1 MLDTLIKNALV
12 VDGTGNP
19 TFRADVGILNGQFAI
34 VAEDVETAAKRII
47 EARDL
52 HLAPGFIDPHSHSD
66 FTLLADPK
74 AQSKIQQGV
83 TTEVIGN
90 CGFSAAPLY
99 GAAMEEVEALAK
111 QVGVTISWASMAEY
125 LEHLRKSGTAVN
137 VVALVGHNTVRGS
150 VLGYDNLQPT
160 AEQNAQMERLVGEAM
175 GQGARGFSTG
185 LFYPPGCYAQQ
196 EEVIRLSRVAAR
208 YDGIYAAH
216 IRNESD
222 GVLEALT
229 EALEIA
235 EQAEIQ
241 LEVAHIKLSGHRSW
255 GNIDP
260 LLRLLEEANSR
271 GVKAGCDQYP
281 YAASSTWLTVI
292 LPYWAQKDGI
302 RVIKQR
308 LQNPEMRT
316 RIIEDWE
323 KNRAEWDGRSGVY
336 DWSDIL
342 ITDCDAGL
350 DAVGKNIA
358 EIAGVEGKKP
368 LEAAL
373 DLIVMSERQVEGV
386 FFDQLE
392 DNVRTLMQHPLVV
405 VGSDASA
412 ISPLGVLGQSK
423 THPRTY
429 GTFPRVLGHYVRE
442 EKVLSL
448 AEAVRKMT
456 YNTAERF
463 GLTDRGVIREGAWAD
478 LVLFDADVVIDKA
491 SFLDPHRY
499 PEGMAYVFVNGEI
512 VIENG
517 QHTGALPGKVL

>member
-1 MLDTLIKNALV
+1 MLDILIKNGLV

-19 TFRADVGILNGQFAI
+19 TFRADVGILNGRFAV
-34 VAEDVETAAKRII
+34 VAEDVETAAEQII
-47 EARDL
+47 ETKNL

-74 AQSKIQQGV
+74 ARSKIQQGV
-83 TTEVIGN
+83 TTEIIGN

-99 GAAMEEVEALAK
+99 GAAMEEVGALAK

-125 LEHLRKSGTAVN
+125 LEHLCESGTAVN
-137 VVALVGHNTVRGS
+137 VLALVGHNTVRGS

-160 AEQNAQMERLVGEAM
+160 SEQNAQMERLVAEAM
-175 GQGARGFSTG
+175 DQGARGFSTG
-185 LFYPPGCYAQQ
+185 LFYPPGHYAQRD
-196 EEVIRLSRVAAR
+196 EVIRLARVAAR
-208 YDGIYAAH
+208 YDGIYATH

-222 GVLEALT
+222 RVLEALT

-235 EQAEIQ
+235 ELAGIQ
-241 LEVAHIKLSGHRSW
+241 LEIAHVKLSGHRNW
-255 GNIDP
+255 GKIDP
-260 LLRLLEEANSR
+260 LLGLLDGAYSR
-271 GVKAGCDQYP
+271 GVKVGCDQYP
-281 YAASSTWLTVI
+281 YNASSTWLTGI

-302 RVIKQR
+302 RAIKQR
-308 LQNPEMRT
+308 LQDPEMRT
-316 RIIEDWE
+316 RIKEDWE
-323 KNRAEWDGRSGVY
+323 DNRAEWDSRSGVY

-342 ITDCDAGL
+342 ISDCDVGL
-350 DAVGKNIA
+350 DAVGKNVA
-358 EIAGVEGKKP
+358 EIAGAEGKTP

-373 DLIVMSERQVEGV
+373 DLIVMSERQVECV

-392 DNVRTLMQHPLVV
+392 DNVRTLMQHPLVA

-412 ISPLGVLGQSK
+412 ISPVGVFGKSK

-429 GTFPRVLGHYVRE
+429 GAFPRVLGHYVRE

-456 YNTAERF
+456 YDTAERF

-478 LVLFDADVVIDKA
+478 LVLFDANVVIDKA

-499 PEGMAYVFVNGEI
+499 PEGIQYVFVNGEI
-512 VIENG
+512 VIENR